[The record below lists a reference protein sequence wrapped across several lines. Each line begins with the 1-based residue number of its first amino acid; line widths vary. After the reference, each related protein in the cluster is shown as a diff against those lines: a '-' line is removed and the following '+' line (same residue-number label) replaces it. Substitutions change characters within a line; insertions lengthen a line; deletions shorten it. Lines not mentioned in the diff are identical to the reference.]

1 MNAEQRKED
10 GGHPADELEGD
21 PVEEDG
27 PPGGVEGALEVREA
41 AKWETPGTGC
51 VMTMCTQAAENWM
64 RVREARREGGEEGGD
79 GVEEEADVL
88 GEELDEDG
96 GYEVLY
102 ELEEEQDSFYC
113 LWCQSLV
120 F

>member
-41 AKWETPGTGC
+41 AEVGDARDVMSHDDVHPGRG
-51 VMTMCTQAAENWM
+51 
-64 RVREARREGGEEGGD
+64 
-79 GVEEEADVL
+79 
-88 GEELDEDG
+88 ELDEGKICG
-96 GYEVLY
+96 GGRDARRVATGLKKRPMSWVKSWTRTADMRYWMSWKRNRTVLI
-102 ELEEEQDSFYC
+102 
-113 LWCQSLV
+113 V
-120 F
+120 FAARA